1 MNMNKQKQRP
11 PKIAEGLLKL
21 LANRRAQ
28 SAIIGD
34 LEEEYTAL
42 TESRGKTYALLWY
55 WKAIILSFPSFIKN
69 NVSWSLTM
77 FINYLKITLRNLLR
91 NKLSSTINILGL
103 AVGMA
108 CFILIALW
116 VQDELSYDKFH
127 IDKDELYLLTITHP
141 NDIVDYNVPYAL
153 APVLASEY
161 PEILEYTRI
170 YELDTMTCS
179 FKYQRQNGQLVKFY
193 EDNFILVDPCFFSMF
208 TFPFVEGDPN
218 TVLENPNSLI
228 LREKTA
234 KKYFGDDNPL
244 GKKLTF
250 NNREDL
256 IVTGVVRVPA
266 NSHIQFDFLAPV
278 DDDMATNWNWKDQS
292 FVLMDK
298 NVRIDDFRDKIVG
311 AFNTHYPH
319 NFSGTLKVDI
329 MPMTKVHLSFGRM
342 SYVYIFS
349 VIAVFILFIACINYM
364 NLTTA
369 SSSNRAKEVGLRKV
383 VGAKRIHLIYQFL
396 GESIFMS
403 LFSLVLSL
411 LLVRMALP
419 VLNTL
424 TSKQLTFFPTQT
436 PTLYIFLLGLVLFV
450 GIVSGSYPALYL
462 TRILLIDTLRASFHF
477 KNNRSLFRV
486 VSVVGQFTIS
496 VLLIVCTAVVFKQL
510 NYVQNRP
517 LGINTDYVL
526 KLPFN
531 TDLKR
536 RYPIF
541 RNELLRNPNILVV
554 SAGQAVPYNE
564 DYKTQGVEWDAK
576 DPDLV
581 PYIRY
586 SITDADFIELFEMQI
601 LEGRSF
607 DRANIADRNN
617 FVINQTAVKYMGME
631 SPIGQRLKF
640 WGQEGQIIGIVKDF
654 HHVSLHREI
663 MPQIFTINPRFAANA
678 LKYIFVKINSVNIPD
693 TMKYIQETLV
703 RNGPNYP
710 VKYDFLDLGIGA
722 LYQAEQKLG
731 KIFTFFTVL
740 AIFISCLGI
749 FGLSAFSVEQ
759 RTKEI
764 GIRKI
769 MGSSVSGITFL
780 LSKEFSR
787 WVLLANIIAWPIA
800 FYAMHKWLENFAY
813 RTGINIMLF
822 LLAGGLSLVIAAL
835 PVGYHA
841 LKAATSNPIDA
852 LRYE

>member
-1 MNMNKQKQRP
+1 MNMNRQKQRP

-42 TESRGKTYALLWY
+42 SESRGKTYALLWY
-55 WKAIILSFPSFIKN
+55 WKTIILSLPSFIRN
-69 NVSWSLTM
+69 NVHWSLTM
-77 FINYLKITLRNLLR
+77 FKNYFKITLRNLLR

-127 IDKDELYLLTITHP
+127 TNKDELYLLTITHP
-141 NDIVDYNVPYAL
+141 NDSVDYNVPYAL

-161 PEILEYTRI
+161 SEILEYTRI

-179 FKYQRQNGQLVKFY
+179 FKYQRQNGQQVKFY

-208 TFPFVEGDPN
+208 TFPFVQGDP
-218 TVLENPNSLI
+218 TTALENPNSLI
-228 LREKTA
+228 LREETA
-234 KKYFGDDNPL
+234 KKYFGDDNPM

-250 NNREDL
+250 NNHEDL
-256 IVTGVVRVPA
+256 IVTGVVRVSS
-266 NSHIQFDFLAPV
+266 NSHIQFDFLAPL
-278 DDDMATNWNWKDQS
+278 DDDIATNWNWKDQS

-298 NVRIDDFRDKIVG
+298 NIHLGDFRDKI
-311 AFNTHYPH
+311 ASSLNTHYPH
-319 NFSGTLKVDI
+319 NISGTFKVDI

-342 SYVYIFS
+342 TYVYIFS

-364 NLTTA
+364 NLATA
-369 SSSNRAKEVGLRKV
+369 SSSSRAKEVGLRKV
-383 VGAKRIHLIYQFL
+383 VGAKRTQLIYQFL

-403 LFSLVLSL
+403 SFSLILSL
-411 LLVRMALP
+411 FFVKMALP
-419 VLNTL
+419 VLNIL
-424 TSKQLTFFPTQT
+424 TSKHLTFFSTQT
-436 PTLYIFLLGLVLFV
+436 HVLYILLFGLVLFV
-450 GIVSGSYPALYL
+450 GIVSGSYPALFL
-462 TRILLIDTLRASFHF
+462 TRIKPVDTLRVSLHF
-477 KNNRSLFRV
+477 KGNRSLFRV

-496 VLLIVCTAVVFKQL
+496 ILLIVCTVVVYRQL

-536 RYPIF
+536 RYPTF
-541 RNELLRNPNILVV
+541 RNELLRNPNILLV
-554 SAGQAVPYNE
+554 SAGQTVPYDE
-564 DYKTQGVEWDAK
+564 DYKTQGIEWDGK
-576 DPDLV
+576 DPDFV
-581 PYIRY
+581 PNIRY
-586 SITDADFIELFEMQI
+586 SITDADFIELFELEV

-607 DRANIADRNN
+607 DRANISDRKNY
-617 FVINQTAVKYMGME
+617 VINKTAAKYMGME
-631 SPIGQRLKF
+631 SPVGQRLKF
-640 WGQEGQIIGIVKDF
+640 WGQEGQIIGVVKDF

-663 MPQIFTINPRFAANA
+663 MPHCFTINPKFSTNA
-678 LKYIFVKINSVNIPD
+678 LKYIFVKINSLNIPD
-693 TMKYIQETLV
+693 TMKYIQETSV
-703 RNGPNYP
+703 KNAPNYP
-710 VKYDFLDLGIGA
+710 VEYDFLDLGIGV
-722 LYQAEQKLG
+722 LYQSEQKLG
-731 KIFTFFTVL
+731 KIFTYFATL

-749 FGLSAFSVEQ
+749 FGLSAFSAEQ

-769 MGSSVSGITFL
+769 LGSSVSGITFL

-787 WVLLANIIAWPIA
+787 WVLLANIFAWPIA
-800 FYAMHKWLENFAY
+800 FYVMHKWLENFAY
-813 RTGINIMLF
+813 RTGINFMVF

-835 PVGYHA
+835 PIGYQT
-841 LKAATSNPIDA
+841 LKAATSNPVDA

>member
-1 MNMNKQKQRP
+1 MMSEKKHKP
-11 PKIAEGLLKL
+11 PKIAERFLRI
-21 LANRRAQ
+21 LANRKAQ

-42 TESRGKTYALLWY
+42 SASHGKSHALLWY
-55 WKAIILSFPSFIKN
+55 WKTIILSLPSFIKDH
-69 NVSWSLTM
+69 VCWSLTM
-77 FINYLKITLRNLLR
+77 LKNYLKVTLRNLLR
-91 NKLSSTINILGL
+91 NKLAATINTLGL
-103 AVGMA
+103 AIGMA

-127 IDKDELYLLTITHP
+127 TNKDDLHLLTITHP
-141 NDIVDYNVPYAL
+141 SDVVDYNVPYAL

-161 PEILEYTRI
+161 PEIIAYTRL
-170 YELDTMTCS
+170 YELDLMTCS
-179 FKYQRQNGQLVKFY
+179 FKYQRKNGQLVKFY
-193 EDNFILVDPCFFSMF
+193 EDKVILVDPCFFAMF
-208 TFPFVEGDPN
+208 SFPFVKGDPA
-218 TVLENPNSLI
+218 TALENPNSLV
-228 LREKTA
+228 LREEIA
-234 KKYFGDDNPL
+234 RKYFGEDDPL

-256 IVTGVVRVPA
+256 IVTAVVHVPS
-266 NSHIQFDFLAPV
+266 NSHIQFDFLAPLEE
-278 DDDMATNWNWKDQS
+278 DLATNWNWKDQS
-292 FVLMDK
+292 FVLLDK
-298 NVRIDDFRDKIVG
+298 NINLDDYRGKIEG
-311 AFNTHYPH
+311 AFHKHYPDK
-319 NFSGTLKVDI
+319 FSGTLKVDI

-342 SYVYIFS
+342 TYVYIFS

-383 VGAKRIHLIYQFL
+383 VGAKRIHLINQFL

-403 LFSLVLSL
+403 LFALVLSL
-411 LLVRMALP
+411 LVVKITLP

-424 TSKQLTFFPTQT
+424 TSKQLTFFLTQS
-436 PTLYIFLLGLVLFV
+436 PDIYLFLICLVLFV
-450 GIVSGSYPALYL
+450 GIVSGSYPALFL
-462 TRILLIDTLRASFHF
+462 TRILPVDTLRASFHF

-510 NYVQNRP
+510 SYVQNRP
-517 LGINTDYVL
+517 LGLTTDYVL

-536 RYPIF
+536 RYPVF
-541 RNELLRNPNILVV
+541 RNELLRNPNILAVT
-554 SAGQAVPYNE
+554 AGQAVPYNE
-564 DYKTQGVEWDAK
+564 DYKTQGVVWDGK
-576 DPDLV
+576 DPDFV
-581 PYIRY
+581 PNIRY
-586 SITDADFIELFEMQI
+586 SITDADFIELFEMEI

-607 DRANIADRNN
+607 DRTNVSDRSN
-617 FVINQTAVKYMGME
+617 FVINQAAAKYMGMD
-631 SPIGQRLKF
+631 SPVGERLRF
-640 WGQEGQIIGIVKDF
+640 WGQEGQIIGVVKDF

-663 MPQIFTINPRFAANA
+663 MPQLFTIHPRFAANA
-678 LKYIFVKINSVNIPD
+678 LKYVFVKINSVDIPD
-693 TMKYIQETLV
+693 TMKQIQETSAK
-703 RNGPNYP
+703 NAPNYP
-710 VKYDFLDLGIGA
+710 VKYDFLDQGIGA
-722 LYQAEQKLG
+722 LYQSEQKLG
-731 KIFTFFTVL
+731 KIFTYFAML

-769 MGSSVSGITFL
+769 LGSSVPGIMFL

-787 WVLLANIIAWPIA
+787 WILLANILAWPIA

-813 RTGINIMLF
+813 RTGINIVLF
-822 LLAGGLSLVIAAL
+822 LLAGGLSLIIAAV
-835 PVGYHA
+835 PVGYQA
-841 LKAATSNPIDA
+841 IKAAVSDPIDA

>member
-1 MNMNKQKQRP
+1 MKKSKSKP

-34 LEEEYTAL
+34 LEEEYTSL
-42 TESRGKTYALLWY
+42 FKNRGKTHALLLY
-55 WKAIILSFPSFIKN
+55 WKTIIISIPSFIKN
-69 NVSWSLTM
+69 MLYWSATM
-77 FINYLKITLRNLLR
+77 FKNYLKIAVRNVLR
-91 NKLSSTINILGL
+91 NKLAATINILGL

-116 VQDELSYDKFH
+116 MQDELSYDKFH
-127 IDKDELYLLTITHP
+127 TNKDELYLLTITHT

-179 FKYQRQNGQLVKFY
+179 FKYQRQNGQQVKFY

-208 TFPFVEGDPN
+208 TFPLIQGDP
-218 TVLENPNSLI
+218 TTALENPNSLI
-228 LREKTA
+228 LREEIA
-234 KKYFGDDNPL
+234 KKYFGEDNPM

-256 IVTGVVRVPA
+256 IVTGVVRLPS
-266 NSHIQFDFLAPV
+266 NSHIQFDFLAPLE
-278 DDDMATNWNWKDQS
+278 DDMATNWNWKDQS
-292 FVLMDK
+292 FVLMDN
-298 NVRIDDFRDKIVG
+298 NVHIDDFRDKIVG

-329 MPMTKVHLSFGRM
+329 MPMTKAHLSFGRM
-342 SYVYIFS
+342 TYVYIFS

-364 NLTTA
+364 NLATA
-369 SSSNRAKEVGLRKV
+369 SFSSRAKEVGLRKV
-383 VGAKRIHLIYQFL
+383 VGAKKAQLIYQFL
-396 GESIFMS
+396 GESTFMS
-403 LFSLVLSL
+403 SFSLILALFFVK
-411 LLVRMALP
+411 MALP
-419 VLNTL
+419 VLNNL
-424 TSKQLTFFPTQT
+424 TSKHLMFLSTQT
-436 PTLYIFLLGLVLFV
+436 PILYIFLFGLVFMV
-450 GIVSGSYPALYL
+450 GIVSGSYPALFL
-462 TRILLIDTLRASFHF
+462 TRIKPVDTLRASLHF
-477 KNNRSLFRV
+477 KNNQSLFRV

-536 RYPIF
+536 QYPIF
-541 RNELLRNPNILVV
+541 RNELLRNPNILIV
-554 SAGQAVPYNE
+554 SAGQAVPYND
-564 DYKTQGVEWDAK
+564 DYKTQGVEWNAK
-576 DPDLV
+576 DPDFV

-586 SITDADFIELFEMQI
+586 SITDADFIELFEMEIQ
-601 LEGRSF
+601 EGRSF
-607 DRANIADRNN
+607 DRANIADRKN
-617 FVINQTAVKYMGME
+617 FVINQTAAKYMGME

-640 WGQEGQIIGIVKDF
+640 WDQEGQIIGVVKDF

-663 MPQIFTINPRFAANA
+663 MPHYFTINPRFSTNA

-703 RNGPNYP
+703 KNAPNYP
-710 VKYDFLDLGIGA
+710 VEYDFLDQGLGA
-722 LYQAEQKLG
+722 LYQSEQKLG
-731 KIFTFFTVL
+731 KIFTYFAIL

-749 FGLSAFSVEQ
+749 FGLSAFSAEQ

-769 MGSSVSGITFL
+769 LGSSVSGITFL

-787 WVLLANIIAWPIA
+787 WVLLANIVAWPVA
-800 FYAMHKWLENFAY
+800 YYVMHKWLQNFAY
-813 RTGINIMLF
+813 RTDISVVLF
-822 LLAGGLSLVIAAL
+822 LLAGVLSLVIAAL
-835 PVGYHA
+835 PVGYQA
-841 LKAATSNPIDA
+841 LKAATSNPVDA

>member
-1 MNMNKQKQRP
+1 MNKQKQRP

-127 IDKDELYLLTITHP
+127 TNKEDLYLLTITHP

-153 APVLASEY
+153 APALASEY
-161 PEILEYTRI
+161 REILEYTRI
-170 YELDTMTCS
+170 YKLDTMTCS
-179 FKYQRQNGQLVKFY
+179 FKYQRKNGQQIKFY

-208 TFPFVEGDPN
+208 TFHLIEGDPN
-218 TVLENPNSLI
+218 TALKNPKALV
-228 LREKTA
+228 LREEIA
-234 KKYFGDDNPL
+234 KKYFGKDDPI

-256 IVTGVVRVPA
+256 IITGVVRIPS
-266 NSHIQFDFLAPV
+266 NSHIQFDFLAPLEN
-278 DDDMATNWNWKDQS
+278 DLATNWNWKDQS